1 MLISEILKTE
11 LKKITKTED
20 FSVQLSQRLEFGDY
34 TTNLAFILAKSR
46 GQSPFLVAEDIK
58 KDLLSKRSLEKYF
71 DRIEIKNGYLNFF
84 LSKSALV
91 EQLSKDAKSVLKPK
105 KQKKV
110 IVEYS
115 SPNIA
120 KPFTIG
126 HLRSTIIGDAIANL
140 FEISGWK
147 VLRDNHLGDWGTQFG
162 KMIYAIKAW
171 GDEAKISKSSR
182 PIKEL
187 VDLYVKF
194 HAEAEKKTRIEED
207 ARAWFKKLEDGDK
220 EARRI
225 WKKCVNWSFKEFD
238 QIYKVLGISFSKE
251 FQRGRG
257 LGESFFED
265 KMSVVLQEL
274 RKKRFLKKGEEGA
287 ELFFFKN
294 EKFPPAMILK
304 KDGATLYHTR
314 DLATDKYRKTEY
326 KPDLVIN
333 EVGSE
338 QALYFSQLFEM
349 EKLLGWYKDEQR
361 VHVGHGLINFKDGK
375 MSTRKGNVIWMEEV
389 VNEAISRAR
398 EVIKGKSSSLPV
410 KNLEEVATVVGVGAI
425 KYNDLSQNRSTDIAF
440 DWEKMLSFKG
450 NSSPYIQ
457 YGFSRLNNILKKA
470 NFKGQKL
477 SEGDLE
483 VFSPAELSILRKI
496 TQLPEAINE
505 ARNQFLPNLIAN
517 YVFELSSEVHAF
529 YENYPVLMAE
539 AKQKQSRLKLIFS
552 AVKTIKICLGLLGI
566 ETPER
571 I

>member
-171 GDEAKISKSSR
+171 GDEVKISKSSR

-225 WKKCVNWSFKEFD
+225 WKKFFD
-238 QIYKVLGISFSKE
+238 
-251 FQRGRG
+251 
-257 LGESFFED
+257 
-265 KMSVVLQEL
+265 
-274 RKKRFLKKGEEGA
+274 
-287 ELFFFKN
+287 
-294 EKFPPAMILK
+294 
-304 KDGATLYHTR
+304 
-314 DLATDKYRKTEY
+314 
-326 KPDLVIN
+326 
-333 EVGSE
+333 
-338 QALYFSQLFEM
+338 
-349 EKLLGWYKDEQR
+349 
-361 VHVGHGLINFKDGK
+361 
-375 MSTRKGNVIWMEEV
+375 
-389 VNEAISRAR
+389 
-398 EVIKGKSSSLPV
+398 
-410 KNLEEVATVVGVGAI
+410 
-425 KYNDLSQNRSTDIAF
+425 
-440 DWEKMLSFKG
+440 
-450 NSSPYIQ
+450 
-457 YGFSRLNNILKKA
+457 
-470 NFKGQKL
+470 
-477 SEGDLE
+477 
-483 VFSPAELSILRKI
+483 
-496 TQLPEAINE
+496 
-505 ARNQFLPNLIAN
+505 
-517 YVFELSSEVHAF
+517 
-529 YENYPVLMAE
+529 
-539 AKQKQSRLKLIFS
+539 
-552 AVKTIKICLGLLGI
+552 
-566 ETPER
+566 
-571 I
+571 